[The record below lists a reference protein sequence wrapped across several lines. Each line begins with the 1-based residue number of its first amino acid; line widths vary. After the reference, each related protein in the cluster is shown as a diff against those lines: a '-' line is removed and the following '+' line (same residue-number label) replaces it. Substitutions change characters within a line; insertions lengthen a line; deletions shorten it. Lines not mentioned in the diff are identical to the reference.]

1 MLLSYYYVPPETGM
15 AQLINLYC
23 IPQVRHHCAA
33 LLIALRQEHRASG
46 CSLGQGHGEGAG
58 VLPPTG
64 RRCSPTPWLGRWRC
78 SSTPLLGRQMLGR
91 WRCSSPPLL
100 GRQMLGRRRA
110 RMGCHHEGAKELL
123 VCVEDVS
130 ERMQV
135 VRSFTASITAEAIPH
150 LSCKLWLSVE

>member
-78 SSTPLLGRQMLGR
+78 SS
-91 WRCSSPPLL
+91 PPLL

-150 LSCKLWLSVE
+150 LSCKLWLSVA

>member
-1 MLLSYYYVPPETGM
+1 MGP
-15 AQLINLYC
+15 C
-23 IPQVRHHCAA
+23 A
-33 LLIALRQEHRASG
+33 LLENV
-46 CSLGQGHGEGAG
+46 GQGHGEGAG

-78 SSTPLLGRQMLGR
+78 SST
-91 WRCSSPPLL
+91 PLL

-135 VRSFTASITAEAIPH
+135 VRSFTATITAEAIPH
-150 LSCKLWLSVE
+150 LSCKLWLSVA